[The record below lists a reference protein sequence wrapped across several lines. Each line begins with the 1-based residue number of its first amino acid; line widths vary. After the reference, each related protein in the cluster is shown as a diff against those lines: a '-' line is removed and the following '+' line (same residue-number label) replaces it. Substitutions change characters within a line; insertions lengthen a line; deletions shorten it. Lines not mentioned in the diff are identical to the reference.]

1 MQKNVILPSKRAIVL
16 AYEAGGGAPRVV
28 AKGNGLI
35 AEAIINKAHEHDIF
49 VHESKELVALLMQV
63 NLDDQIPPALYQA
76 IAEILAWL
84 YKLEAGEILETATP
98 VLNALTLKNLPA
110 DPLQNSFKK

>member
-1 MQKNVILPSKRAIVL
+1 MQQNTTMSTRRAIVL
-16 AYEAGGGAPRVV
+16 AYEAGDGAPRVV

-84 YKLEAGEILETATP
+84 YKLEAGEKLETIAP
-98 VLNALTLKNLPA
+98 VLTPSAFERLPL
-110 DPLQNSFKK
+110 PKLQ

>member
-1 MQKNVILPSKRAIVL
+1 MQQSTTMPTRRAIVL
-16 AYEAGGGAPRVV
+16 AYEAGDGAPHVV

-63 NLDDQIPPALYQA
+63 NLDDKIPPALYQA

-84 YKLEAGEILETATP
+84 YKLEAGEKLETTVP
-98 VLNALTLKNLPA
+98 VLTSLAINNLSTTK
-110 DPLQNSFKK
+110 LQKFF